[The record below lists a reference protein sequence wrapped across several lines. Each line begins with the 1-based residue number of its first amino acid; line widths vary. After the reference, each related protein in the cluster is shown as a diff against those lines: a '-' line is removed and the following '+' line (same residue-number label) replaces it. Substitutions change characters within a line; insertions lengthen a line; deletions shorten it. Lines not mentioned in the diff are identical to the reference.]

1 MSTNFEKCIGFIL
14 KHEGGYVNH
23 PRDPGGETN
32 MGIAKKFYPD
42 LDIKNLTVAQ
52 AKEIYLNDYW
62 LKNKCDQMPLKVALV
77 VFDSTVNQGFV
88 AAAKILQRALRVK
101 DDGIIG
107 SITIAAINR
116 SNFDDLIAEFTSQRA
131 LYYANTRN
139 VDTFG
144 LGWYRR
150 TIDSYRFAQTL

>member
-1 MSTNFEKCIGFIL
+1 MSNHFQQCITFIL

-32 MGIAKKFYPD
+32 MGIAKKFYPHV
-42 LDIKNLTVAQ
+42 DIKNLTVSQ
-52 AKEIYLNDYW
+52 ASEIYYNDYW

-88 AAAKILQRALRVK
+88 AAAKILQRALKVK

-107 SITIAAINR
+107 PATLAAIKKVNQL
-116 SNFDDLIAEFTSQRA
+116 DLISEFTSYRS

-139 VDTFG
+139 LDAFG

-150 TIDSYRFAQTL
+150 TIDSYRYALSL